1 MTPIYTFGG
10 QPARRNLTLL
20 DLRHAKAEGRKL
32 TQANATRDIAEEA
45 AAVAAAGIDI
55 LSVTS
60 LRYDEARAAA
70 PDQYIIATIGAP
82 HLVTPDEVLREAF
95 RVATAG
101 ADCIYTIRSL
111 KIIEMLAREGLSIQ
125 GHAGL
130 VPRKSIAT
138 GGLRAMGRTA
148 DEALSILHDVRR
160 LEDAGAVAV
169 ELECVAKEAAAAITA
184 RTPLITHGI
193 GSGQNTDVIFLFTAD
208 ICGDTPALPR
218 HAKPFG
224 DLKPLRVALDTERR
238 RALSSYAKA
247 VRAHSFPD
255 HATTATMPPEE
266 HAKLAEALDRL
277 RPLHEVPMIDQ
288 DRDAASPPPCHPTC
302 QPASPQPPTAST
314 RCTDNP

>member
-20 DLRHAKAEGRKL
+20 DLRHAKAESRKL

-45 AAVAAAGIDI
+45 TAVASSGIDL

-70 PDQYIIATIGAP
+70 PDQYIIATIGAV

-111 KIIEMLAREGLSIQ
+111 KIIEMLAREGLNVQ

-130 VPRKSIAT
+130 IPRKSIAT

-148 DEALSILHDVRR
+148 DEALSILEDVRR
-160 LEDAGAVAV
+160 LEEAGAVAV
-169 ELECVAKEAAAAITA
+169 ELECVAEEAATAISQSTS
-184 RTPLITHGI
+184 LITHGI
-193 GSGQNTDVIFLFTAD
+193 GSGQGTDVIFLFTAD
-208 ICGDTPALPR
+208 ICGDTPRLPR
-218 HAKPFG
+218 HAKAFG
-224 DLKPLRVALDTERR
+224 NLKPLRAALDTERR
-238 RALSSYAKA
+238 RALTAYADA
-247 VRAHSFPD
+247 VRTRIFPD
-255 HATTATMPPEE
+255 PATTTTMPAAES
-266 HAKLAEALDRL
+266 AKLTEALDRL
-277 RPLHEVPMIDQ
+277 RPLHE
-288 DRDAASPPPCHPTC
+288 
-302 QPASPQPPTAST
+302 
-314 RCTDNP
+314 

>member
-1 MTPIYTFGG
+1 MRPIYTFGG

-20 DLRHAKAEGRKL
+20 DLRAAKAEGRKL

-45 AAVAAAGIDI
+45 SAVAAAGIDL

-70 PDQYIIATIGAP
+70 PDQYIIATIGAA

-111 KIIEMLAREGLSIQ
+111 KIIEMLSREGLSVQ

-130 VPRKSIAT
+130 VPRKSVAT

-148 DEALSILHDVRR
+148 DEALAILQDARR

-169 ELECVAKEAAAAITA
+169 ELECVAEEAAAAIST

-193 GSGQNTDVIFLFTAD
+193 GSGQGTDVIFLFTAD
-208 ICGDTPALPR
+208 ICGDTAKLRR
-218 HAKPFG
+218 HAKAFG
-224 DLKPLRVALDTERR
+224 DLNPLRAALNTERH
-238 RALSSYAKA
+238 RALTAFAGA
-247 VRAHSFPD
+247 VRTGAFPD
-255 HATTATMPPEE
+255 TATSIPMPREE
-266 HAKLAEALDRL
+266 RDKLAEALDRL
-277 RPLHEVPMIDQ
+277 RPLHE
-288 DRDAASPPPCHPTC
+288 
-302 QPASPQPPTAST
+302 
-314 RCTDNP
+314 

>member
-20 DLRHAKAEGRKL
+20 DQRAAKAEGRKL
-32 TQANATRDIAEEA
+32 TQANATRDVAEEA
-45 AAVAAAGIDI
+45 SAVALAGIDL

-70 PDQYIIATIGAP
+70 PDQYIIATIGAA

-111 KIIEMLAREGLSIQ
+111 QIIEMLAREGLSVQ

-130 VPRKSIAT
+130 VPRKSVAT

-148 DEALSILHDVRR
+148 DEALSILQDVRR

-169 ELECVAKEAAAAITA
+169 ELECVAEEAAAAIST

-193 GSGQNTDVIFLFTAD
+193 GSGQGTDVIFLFTGD
-208 ICGDTPALPR
+208 ISGDTAKLPR
-218 HAKPFG
+218 HAKAFG
-224 DLKPLRVALDTERR
+224 DLSPLRAALNTERR
-238 RALSSYAKA
+238 RALTEFAGA
-247 VRAHSFPD
+247 VRIGAFPD
-255 HATTATMPPEE
+255 TATSIAMPPDER
-266 HAKLAEALDRL
+266 AKLAEALARL
-277 RPLHEVPMIDQ
+277 RPLHE
-288 DRDAASPPPCHPTC
+288 
-302 QPASPQPPTAST
+302 
-314 RCTDNP
+314 

>member
-10 QPARRNLTLL
+10 HPARRNLTLR
-20 DLRHAKAEGRKL
+20 DLWAAKAQGRKL

-45 AAVAAAGIDI
+45 AAVAASGIDL

-111 KIIEMLAREGLSIQ
+111 QIIEMLAREGLSVQ

-130 VPRKSIAT
+130 IPRKSIIT
-138 GGLRAMGRTA
+138 GGLRAMGRTV
-148 DEALSILHDVRR
+148 DEAVAQIRR
-160 LEDAGAVAV
+160 LEDAGAIAV
-169 ELECVAKEAAAAITA
+169 ELECVAEEAATAISQ

-193 GSGQNTDVIFLFTAD
+193 GSGHGTDVIFLFTSD
-208 ICGDTPALPR
+208 ICGDTPKLPR
-218 HAKPFG
+218 HAKAFG
-224 DLKPLRVALDTERR
+224 DLPPLRKALDTERR
-238 RALSSYAKA
+238 RALSAYAEA
-247 VRAHSFPD
+247 VRTHRFPD
-255 HATTATMPPEE
+255 PATTTTMPPAERD
-266 HAKLAEALDRL
+266 KLHDALARL
-277 RPLHEVPMIDQ
+277 RPFHE
-288 DRDAASPPPCHPTC
+288 
-302 QPASPQPPTAST
+302 
-314 RCTDNP
+314 